1 MSAIAFDQLG
11 TLFAPL
17 EQLLTMGGD
26 TRLRLDPATQLNGYG
41 CRPYPRPE
49 AFTFASS
56 TATSISERAFAAA
69 GAERDEL
76 ARAAARGGLDAAYA
90 ARVEALRGD
99 LLALLGLGGSGVEL
113 VFSPS
118 GTDGALHAVFLARAV
133 LGTPMTSVIAAAD
146 ETGSGVPYA
155 SCGRHFNS
163 LTAQGASVE
172 KGLPIAGLAEG
183 VATVALPLRDAGR
196 LRSPEEMDELVLAA
210 VERALGAG
218 HRVLLHVMDHSKL
231 GARCP
236 SAACLAAIAA
246 HWGDAVQVVI
256 DACQMRLSRARLAAH
271 LAQGHMVLITGS
283 KFFTGPPF
291 SGGLLVPPSLGARL
305 AQVDGVP
312 AGLADYTGRGEWPV
326 SWPGLRAGLAERAN
340 PGQLLRWSAALQEMR
355 DYFTVPAEFRRY
367 ALGRFAEIVP
377 GLIASEEN
385 LELLPDPRSDGALD
399 GEWASRSIFPFLV
412 HRDGR
417 ALGPDA
423 CGVLYRALNAD
434 VSGALP
440 ATLSVRHRSLAAQP
454 CHIGQPVA
462 LALPQGGSVAA
473 LRISA
478 GARVVS
484 ESWSAAGEAASL
496 ANLEREFEQVR
507 VILAKLDLLVRH
519 FAAIERAFAQSR
531 AAA

>member
-1 MSAIAFDQLG
+1 
-11 TLFAPL
+11 
-17 EQLLTMGGD
+17 
-26 TRLRLDPATQLNGYG
+26 
-41 CRPYPRPE
+41 
-49 AFTFASS
+49 
-56 TATSISERAFAAA
+56 
-69 GAERDEL
+69 
-76 ARAAARGGLDAAYA
+76 
-90 ARVEALRGD
+90 
-99 LLALLGLGGSGVEL
+99 
-113 VFSPS
+113 
-118 GTDGALHAVFLARAV
+118 
-133 LGTPMTSVIAAAD
+133 
-146 ETGSGVPYA
+146 
-155 SCGRHFNS
+155 
-163 LTAQGASVE
+163 SVE

-196 LRSPEEMDELVLAA
+196 LRSPAEMDELVLAA
-210 VERALGAG
+210 VEKALAAG

-305 AQVDGVP
+305 AKVDEVP

-340 PGQLLRWSAALQEMR
+340 LGQLLRWSAALQEMR
-355 DYFTVPAEFRRY
+355 DYFAVPAEFRRY

-385 LELLPDPRSDGALD
+385 LELLSDPRTDSVRDE
-399 GEWASRSIFPFLV
+399 EWASRSIFPFL
-412 HRDGR
+412 
-417 ALGPDA
+417 
-423 CGVLYRALNAD
+423 
-434 VSGALP
+434 
-440 ATLSVRHRSLAAQP
+440 VRHRSLAAQP

-519 FAAIERAFAQSR
+519 FDAIERAFAQNR